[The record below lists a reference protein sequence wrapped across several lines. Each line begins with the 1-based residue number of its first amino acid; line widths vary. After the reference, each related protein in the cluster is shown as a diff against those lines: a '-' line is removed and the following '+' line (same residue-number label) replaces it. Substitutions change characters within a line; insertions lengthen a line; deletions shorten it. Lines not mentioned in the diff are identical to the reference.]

1 MTYFIS
7 LWLQKEMQLP
17 HKEILMPWKKNIFL
31 QNLCALSQIE
41 IHIHFTSCK
50 L

>member
-17 HKEILMPWKKNIFL
+17 HKEIFMPWKEIFL

-41 IHIHFTSCK
+41 IHVHFTSCK

>member
-17 HKEILMPWKKNIFL
+17 HKEILMPWKEIFL
-31 QNLCALSQIE
+31 QNWCALSQIA